1 MSTKLSTG
9 LCLWSCGLLAA
20 LALGLGCGAE
30 GSDDPNTGGTGSP
43 VPGGSMAPPIGGMSG
58 TPSTPVSGSTG
69 AAGSTTP
76 PRAGTGGTGGSVSMP
91 MGGSGGMMGMTSG
104 SGGMGG
110 STAGSSGSTG
120 MNMGEAQCLM
130 DVMASG
136 TTVTACQMCLCKMD
150 KCQTEMNALKGD
162 ANGAA
167 LVKCSQEKKCSGACC
182 LCGAPCDPLGANYA
196 QGMCAMQ
203 TETAAGV
210 TPGAGALTNGAM
222 VQMNCAANGPM
233 TNSCARATR
242 LGECTAMKCAAECMP
257 PACM

>member
-1 MSTKLSTG
+1 MRRELSKLF
-9 LCLWSCGLLAA
+9 WSCGLLAA
-20 LALGLGCGAE
+20 ISALGCGAE
-30 GSDDPNTGGTGSP
+30 GTDDPNTGGTGAP
-43 VPGGSMAPPIGGMSG
+43 VPGGSTAAGMGGASGTTSTPVAGNTGTAGTTTPPSAGAGAGGMGGMSM
-58 TPSTPVSGSTG
+58 S
-69 AAGSTTP
+69 
-76 PRAGTGGTGGSVSMP
+76 

-104 SGGMGG
+104 SGGMAG
-110 STAGSSGSTG
+110 TAGSSGSSG
-120 MNMGEAQCLM
+120 MSMGEAQCLM

-150 KCQTEMNALKGD
+150 KCQAEMNALKGD
-162 ANGAA
+162 TNGAA

-196 QGMCAMQ
+196 QGMCAAQ

-210 TPGAGALTNGAM
+210 TPGAGALANGAM

-242 LGECTAMKCAAECMP
+242 LGECTAMKCMAECMP